1 MAIDTAGVG
10 YRRARDSD
18 ARAVTALL
26 RGIYAEWRYFVGD
39 SPGSERNLAMR
50 IANDD
55 PSRSYYGVAISEGNV
70 TGWAELHRSP
80 AWRLEHVAVLTL
92 AVAPSAR
99 GHGVGRGLLQ
109 ACYRWCVDVGVL
121 KISLHVR
128 ACNEAATRLY
138 LAEGFEL
145 EGRERGQIRL
155 GPERGADEGPFEDN
169 LIMGKWLDTQA
180 RPGY

>member
-1 MAIDTAGVG
+1 MAIGMVAVG

-39 SPGSERNLAMR
+39 SPASERNLALR
-50 IANDD
+50 ISHDD
-55 PSRSYYGVAISEGNV
+55 PVRSHYCVATIEDAV
-70 TGWAELHRSP
+70 VGWAELHRPP

-92 AVAPSAR
+92 AVAPAAR
-99 GHGVGRGLLQ
+99 GQGIGRGLLQ
-109 ACYRWCVDVGVL
+109 SCYRWCSSVGVL
-121 KISLHVR
+121 KVSLHVR
-128 ACNEAATRLY
+128 AGNEAATRLY

-155 GPERGADEGPFEDN
+155 GPERREGEEPFEDN
-169 LIMGKWLDTQA
+169 LVMGKWLS
-180 RPGY
+180 